1 MENQG
6 QQQHELRLLE
16 AILFAASEPLD
27 MKTISDRFPEEKHPE
42 IPALIDALKE
52 RFTGSGLS
60 LVERDGRYAL
70 RTASDLAGSLDLQR
84 ETPRKMSRAAQETM
98 AIIAYHQPVTRAE
111 IENIRGVA
119 ISNGTI
125 DVLIEAGWV
134 KPGRRREV
142 PGRPLTWV
150 TTPLFLDH
158 FGLESLEALPGLEEL
173 KSAGLLDKRPAIDN
187 IATGDLFGDE
197 ENPKEEDDS
206 VDLFADDADPEEDD
220 EGQTAAESAQTDGEA
235 LEASSD
241 DEDDESSTDDDNDDE
256 EDAED
261 DESDEEDEDGD
272 DDDYEDEDDEDD
284 EDDESDGDDVS
295 DEDEE

>member
-1 MENQG
+1 MENQQG

-16 AILFAASEPLD
+16 AILFAAAEPLD
-27 MKTISDRFPEEKHPE
+27 MKTISDRFPETQHEALPS
-42 IPALIDALKE
+42 LIDTLKE
-52 RFTGSGLS
+52 RYAGSGVT

-84 ETPRKMSRAAQETM
+84 ETPRKLSRAAQETM

-125 DVLIEAGWV
+125 DALIEAGWV

-173 KSAGLLDKRPAIDN
+173 KAAGLLDKRPAIDN
-187 IATGDLFGDE
+187 IHAGDLFGDDE
-197 ENPKEEDDS
+197 QPVKEEDES
-206 VDLFADDADPEEDD
+206 VDLFADDAPPEPEDEEGAGAVVEASGGEEDD
-220 EGQTAAESAQTDGEA
+220 EEEG
-235 LEASSD
+235 SD
-241 DEDDESSTDDDNDDE
+241 DDESSL
-256 EDAED
+256 
-261 DESDEEDEDGD
+261 SLIHI
-272 DDDYEDEDDEDD
+272 
-284 EDDESDGDDVS
+284 
-295 DEDEE
+295 